1 MAVAAALPALS
12 SCWIV
17 ESVDINY
24 LENVSRS
31 GRVNLALPR
40 SASIS
45 VQLFDFQPALFVLQR
60 LRQQA
65 RTGVDGVDVGRG
77 SRRDP
82 AQLHDG
88 ADKRVELEGATMLD
102 VLKHGSLVL
111 ANPKGAGDPPL
122 QRYPE
127 MYAEL
132 LADHL
137 RLLHHPGRQLPA
149 RRELANVDQGRVAK
163 RTDRIETDVAPELE
177 PDLGADVADHRRLES
192 RLAE

>member
-1 MAVAAALPALS
+1 MAIEAALPALS
-12 SCWIV
+12 SCRIV
-17 ESVDINY
+17 ESVDMNY
-24 LENVSRS
+24 LDKGSMS
-31 GRVNLALPR
+31 GRVNLAFPR
-40 SASIS
+40 SASIAA
-45 VQLFDFQPALFVLQR
+45 QLFDFQR
-60 LRQQA
+60 LGQQA

-82 AQLHDG
+82 AQFHDG
-88 ADKRVELEGATMLD
+88 ADECVELEGAAVLD

-127 MYAEL
+127 VDAEL

-137 RLLHHPGRQLPA
+137 RLLHHPGRQVPGW
-149 RRELANVDQGRVAK
+149 RELANVDQGRVAK
-163 RTDRIETDVAPELE
+163 RTDRIEADVAPELE
-177 PDLGADVADHRRLES
+177 PDLGADVADHRRFES